1 MNFRDFRPM
10 CAKGCNWDNKNIK
23 KTLKGLLFTQ
33 PKLDG
38 IRCNI
43 FIENGEVILQ
53 SRQGKVFKGHA
64 MDDLKAE
71 VQEMYNN
78 NIINDKVLLDGELY
92 VHGLGFNDVQSL
104 VTNVKG
110 AYDANKQCK
119 FNVYDMYDDEN
130 PEMPFKDRRHKI
142 KTYLGKTRSKED
154 SMISV
159 VKYDI
164 LDNSN
169 LNDSDIRDVLYK
181 MHDKYV
187 EEGYEGLII
196 RTADGVYG
204 VDKRPNDLLKLKAFK
219 DEEYTIVA
227 INEGIGKN
235 VGIPTL
241 TLALKESDIV
251 NPKNTTFNAVLNGK
265 EEYRKMIWENR
276 DNYIGQP
283 CTVKFFEKSDDNVPR
298 FPVVVGI
305 RDYE

>member
-43 FIENGEVILQ
+43 FIENDEVILQ

-64 MDDLKAE
+64 MDDLKTE

-104 VTNVKG
+104 VTNIKG

-187 EEGYEGLII
+187 AEGYEGLII

-276 DNYIGQP
+276 DSYIGQP